1 MYMTS
6 IIPAFSVHGG
16 AWDIPDEEVAG
27 HLNGCRAAAQ
37 IGWSI
42 LQNGG
47 SALDAVEAAIRS
59 LEDDPAFDAGKG
71 AWLNSAGEVELDA
84 MIMDGAT
91 LNNGAV
97 AAVQHVRNPIAVARL
112 VMERTTHSLLTG
124 LGAEH
129 FAHSQGIALCDES
142 ELLTG
147 HELER
152 WKAIKAQ
159 KDFKVEMAF
168 GGAQARRHGTVG
180 AAAIDAQ
187 GHIAAGT
194 STGGTPHKMQ
204 GRVGDSPLIG
214 CGCYADDLSAGT
226 SATGWGESI
235 MKVVLCKTACD
246 FVAQGCTAQSAA
258 EKAIG
263 VLADRVQ
270 GLGGLIVIDRSGQI
284 GVSFNTPRMAR
295 AWIEHGEVVAQ
306 VEASFTRRAGKS

>member
-1 MYMTS
+1 MTS
-6 IIPAFSVHGG
+6 FTSALIVHGG
-16 AWDIPDEEVAG
+16 AWDIPDEEVPG

-37 IGWSI
+37 VGWLI

-59 LEDDPAFDAGKG
+59 LEDDPSFDAGKG

-84 MIMDGAT
+84 IIMDGAS
-91 LNNGAV
+91 LGNGAV
-97 AAVQHVRNPIAVARL
+97 AAVQHVRNPITVARM
-112 VMERTTHSLLTG
+112 VMERTSHSLLTG
-124 LGAEH
+124 LGAEL
-129 FAHSQGIALCDES
+129 FAQAQGIELCDEA

-152 WKAIKAQ
+152 WRSIKAQ
-159 KDFKVEMAF
+159 KDFSVVKAF
-168 GGAQARRHGTVG
+168 GGTPHGTVG
-180 AAAIDAQ
+180 AVARDRA

-194 STGGTPHKMQ
+194 STGGTPNKLQ

-214 CGCYADDLSAGT
+214 CGCYADDVAAGA

-235 MKVVLCKTACD
+235 MKVVLSKAVCD
-246 FVAQGCTAQSAA
+246 YIALGRDAQSAA

-263 VLADRVQ
+263 VLADRAQ

-295 AWIEHGEVVAQ
+295 AWVEHAQ
-306 VEASFTRRAGKS
+306 ISARVD

>member
-1 MYMTS
+1 MMDFTPTF
-6 IIPAFSVHGG
+6 IVHGG
-16 AWDIPDEEVAG
+16 AWDIPDEEVSG

-42 LQNGG
+42 LKDGG

-71 AWLNSAGEVELDA
+71 AWLNSVGEVELDA
-84 MIMDGAT
+84 IIMDGAT

-97 AAVQHVRNPIAVARL
+97 AAVQHVRNPISVARM
-112 VMERTTHSLLTG
+112 VMERTPHSLLTG

-129 FAHSQGIALCDES
+129 FAQAQGIELCDES

-147 HELER
+147 QELER
-152 WKAIKAQ
+152 WKIIKAQ
-159 KDFKVEMAF
+159 KNYSVREAF
-168 GGAQARRHGTVG
+168 SGTPHGTVG
-180 AAAIDAQ
+180 AVARDV
-187 GHIAAGT
+187 HSHLAAGT
-194 STGGTPHKMQ
+194 STGGTPNKLQ

-214 CGCYADDLSAGT
+214 CGCYADDVSAGA

-235 MKVVLCKTACD
+235 MKVVLSKAACD
-246 FVAQGCTAQSAA
+246 FTQQGLSAQQAA

-284 GVSFNTPRMAR
+284 GIAFNTPRMAR
-295 AWIEHGEVVAQ
+295 AWIENDHVITR
-306 VEASFTRRAGKS
+306 VERDA

>member
-1 MYMTS
+1 MTQF
-6 IIPAFSVHGG
+6 IPAFIVHGG
-16 AWDIPDEEVAG
+16 AWDIPDAEIPS
-27 HLNGCRAAAQ
+27 HLNGCRIAAE

-42 LQNGG
+42 LQRGG
-47 SALDAVEAAIRS
+47 SALDAVETAIRS
-59 LEDDPAFDAGKG
+59 LEDDPAFDAGQG

-84 MIMDGAT
+84 IIMDGVT

-97 AAVQHVRNPIAVARL
+97 AAVQHVRNPISVARL
-112 VMERTTHSLLTG
+112 VMERTAHSLLTG

-129 FAHSQGIALCDES
+129 FAQAQGIPLCDES

-147 HELER
+147 QELER

-159 KDFKVEMAF
+159 KDFKVEVAF
-168 GGAQARRHGTVG
+168 GGPPHGTVG
-180 AAAIDAQ
+180 AVARDVH

-194 STGGTPHKMQ
+194 STGGTPNKLQ

-214 CGCYADDLSAGT
+214 CGCYADNLSAGA

-235 MKVVLCKTACD
+235 MKVVLCKAACD
-246 FVAQGCTAQSAA
+246 YIALGQSAQAAA

-263 VLADRVQ
+263 VLADRAQ

-284 GVSFNTPRMAR
+284 GVAFNTPRMAR
-295 AWIEHGEVVAQ
+295 AWIEDGQ
-306 VEASFTRRAGKS
+306 VSAAVERQP

>member
-1 MYMTS
+1 MTS
-6 IIPAFSVHGG
+6 FTPAFIVHGG
-16 AWDIPDEEVAG
+16 AWDIPDHEVAG
-27 HLNGCRAAAQ
+27 HLNGCRVAAQ
-37 IGWSI
+37 LGWSI
-42 LQNGG
+42 LKQGG

-59 LEDDPAFDAGKG
+59 LEDDPAFDAGRG

-84 MIMDGAT
+84 IIMDGAT

-129 FAHSQGIALCDES
+129 FAQAQGMPLCDES

-147 HELER
+147 QELER

-159 KDFKVEMAF
+159 KDFKVEVAF
-168 GGAQARRHGTVG
+168 GGSAHPHGTVG
-180 AAAIDAQ
+180 AVAYDVD
-187 GHIAAGT
+187 GHLAAGT
-194 STGGTPHKMQ
+194 STGGTPNKLQ

-214 CGCYADDLSAGT
+214 CGCYADDFSAGV

-235 MKVVLCKTACD
+235 MKVVLCKTVCD
-246 FVAQGCTAQSAA
+246 FVAQGHSAQSAA

-263 VLADRVQ
+263 VLADRAQ
-270 GLGGLIVIDRSGQI
+270 GLGGVIVIDRTGKI
-284 GVSFNTPRMAR
+284 GLAFNTPRMAH
-295 AWIEHGEVVAQ
+295 AWIENDAVIA
-306 VEASFTRRAGKS
+306 RIDR

>member
-1 MYMTS
+1 MTS
-6 IIPAFSVHGG
+6 VAPAFIVHGG
-16 AWDIPDEEVAG
+16 AWDIPDEEVPG
-27 HLNGCRAAAQ
+27 HLNGCRVAAQ
-37 IGWSI
+37 LGWSI
-42 LQNGG
+42 LKDGG

-84 MIMDGAT
+84 IIMDGVT

-97 AAVQHVRNPIAVARL
+97 AALQHVRNPITVARM
-112 VMERTTHSLLTG
+112 VMERTPHSLLTG

-129 FAHSQGIALCDES
+129 FAQAHGIELCDES
-142 ELLTG
+142 DLLTS

-152 WKAIKAQ
+152 WKIIKAQ
-159 KDFKVEMAF
+159 KDYSVREAF
-168 GGAQARRHGTVG
+168 SGKPRGTVG
-180 AAAIDAQ
+180 AVARDRA

-194 STGGTPHKMQ
+194 STGGTPNKLQ

-214 CGCYADDLSAGT
+214 CGCYADDLSAGA

-235 MKVVLCKTACD
+235 MKVVLSKAVCD
-246 FVAQGCTAQSAA
+246 FTLLGYSTQQAA

-263 VLADRVQ
+263 VLADRAQ
-270 GLGGLIVIDRSGQI
+270 GLGGLIVIDHSGQI

-295 AWIEHGEVVAQ
+295 AWIENDQIIARVDRDA
-306 VEASFTRRAGKS
+306 